1 MFDAI
6 VLAAALFASA
16 PAGGEDRVMTLYS
29 PPIQTS
35 PYVHDTHDLELEP
48 NGEEAPAVPGHITG
62 VKEQVL
68 VDSKDPDAKPLDN
81 SRFMIHHFVYFA
93 GERVEQSKGGCWD
106 GMGLLMSRGE
116 EDPTGDFSTWS
127 SPEQRARYGIPNR
140 TAEGKA
146 PSWQLLAM
154 VMNHAKRPKK
164 VFVRTRI
171 WYTTQPREE
180 LTPLVVG
187 DCKHMLN
194 GMAYDVPG
202 GGKPGAK
209 FADESTW
216 TVPEGVKGRILLAS
230 SHHHGGAKDHSLTS
244 ETCDRRLFRAR
255 AYYGA
260 PDHIYNTIRPILH
273 EPSPIANGTLR
284 SERGV
289 PIAGGEVFKRR
300 ALHDNENLHVAAMSF
315 WILHVVDDPGVERCD
330 PIPEDLREIDRPA
343 RFDRTPN
350 HGLRVP
356 QLAPPKPGRPRPASS
371 DPLRVDDIGFGPGR
385 VLARVGKPLTWEF
398 AGALPH
404 TVTVANGP
412 LGFSSIYSGKVK
424 GTYTFTPRRRG
435 TYRLTCLVHP
445 TTMGQT
451 VVVK

>member
-6 VLAAALFASA
+6 VAAAVLFASA
-16 PAGGEDRVMTLYS
+16 PGAGEDRVMTLYS
-29 PPIQTS
+29 PAIQTA
-35 PYVHDTHDLELEP
+35 PYVHDTHQLDMQP
-48 NGEEAPAVPGHITG
+48 DGEAAPAVPGYITG
-62 VKEQVL
+62 IKEQVL

-81 SRFMIHHFVYFA
+81 SRFMIHHFVYLA
-93 GERVEQSKGGCWD
+93 DERVEESKGGCWD
-106 GMGLLMSRGE
+106 GMGYLMSRGE
-116 EDPTGDFSTWS
+116 EDPSGDFSTWS

-146 PSWQLLAM
+146 PPWRLMAM

-171 WYTTQPREE
+171 WYTTEPREP

-187 DCKHMLN
+187 NCGHLLN

-202 GGKPGAK
+202 GGKPGSE

-230 SHHHGGAKDHSLTS
+230 SHQHGGAKYHTLTS

-255 AYYGA
+255 AYHGA
-260 PDHIYNTIRPILH
+260 PDHIYNRVRPILH
-273 EPSPIANGTLR
+273 EPSPIGNGTLR

-289 PIAGGEVFKRR
+289 PIAGGEVFRRR
-300 ALHDNENLHVAAMSF
+300 AVHDNENLHVAAMSF
-315 WILHVVDDPGVERCD
+315 WILHVVDDPEVERCD
-330 PIPEDLREIDRPA
+330 PIPGDLREIDRPA
-343 RFDRTPN
+343 RWDRTPP
-350 HGLRVP
+350 HDLKVP
-356 QLAPPKPGRPRPASS
+356 QLAPPAFGRLKPAGAE
-371 DPLRVDDIGFGPGR
+371 PLRVEDAGFVPAR
-385 VLARVGKPLTWEF
+385 VRARVGKTITWRF
-398 AGALPH
+398 DGAARH

-412 LGFSSIYSGKVK
+412 VGFSSIYSGQTD
-424 GTYTFTPRRRG
+424 GTYSFTPRRRG

-451 VVVK
+451 VVVE